1 MDTRKRRNPSGQISK
16 RAISKQ
22 SQLKSKQPPPI
33 VLPPPTT
40 VFSTPTTLLEPMKM
54 LPLTIYDFNGSSEYY
69 EHMLPFLDT
78 SALHLLCIHTAD
90 FHQTTPAVIEDIF
103 TGKFDIS
110 SSRIITELF
119 QFLQLLSDQA
129 TKTRTIMIVPIA
141 TCIDLYDK
149 RPKEEK

>member
-1 MDTRKRRNPSGQISK
+1 
-16 RAISKQ
+16 
-22 SQLKSKQPPPI
+22 
-33 VLPPPTT
+33 
-40 VFSTPTTLLEPMKM
+40 MKM